1 MIGRLSGVIAEK
13 TPPLVVID
21 VAGVGYEV
29 DVPMSTFFNLGA
41 LGERAEAAVVAD
53 LAVVGEE
60 VLAAVIRRD
69 EAEALAVVE
78 PFHGAGLSCHGVS
91 F

>member
-29 DVPMSTFFNLGA
+29 DVPMSTFFNLG
-41 LGERAEAAVVAD
+41 
-53 LAVVGEE
+53 
-60 VLAAVIRRD
+60 
-69 EAEALAVVE
+69 
-78 PFHGAGLSCHGVS
+78 
-91 F
+91 